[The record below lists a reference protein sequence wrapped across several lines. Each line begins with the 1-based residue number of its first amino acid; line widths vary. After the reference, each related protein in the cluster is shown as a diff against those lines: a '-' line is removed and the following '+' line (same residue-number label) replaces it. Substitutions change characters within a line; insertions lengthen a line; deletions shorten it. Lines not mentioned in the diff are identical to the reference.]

1 MTAKQNDSENQ
12 VLRRELL
19 KTREELDQ
27 RYHDLS
33 RIYEIVN
40 SIHSTLKLSELS
52 HASKSIIDR
61 TLGLKA
67 FSLVVYDSVEKQF
80 LVVETKNLDK
90 NVEQMALDQVKKSA
104 ESLKK
109 HNKRDY
115 KTQVIEIEGDDG
127 VKLIYIPLIA
137 YRRIVGGLCTNQD
150 FIAEV
155 DWSGEEM
162 LSLVTSQLTVAL
174 ENSILYEMTR
184 KLSITDDKTKV
195 YNHRY
200 LIGRLNLEWRRAQ
213 RYVRNLSVM
222 MIDVDEFKGYNDEF
236 GHVKGDKVLAEVA
249 TILTSLSR
257 DIDVVARYG
266 GDEFAV
272 IIPETDLNGAAILAT
287 RIEERMAKHRFEGR
301 KGRDQTLM
309 LSIGIATFPEHTSDV
324 HEIIKLADK
333 ALYEAKQIKGSSH
346 MVAKTSKV

>member
-1 MTAKQNDSENQ
+1 MTAKLNNGEAQ
-12 VLRRELL
+12 VLRSELL
-19 KTREELDQ
+19 KTREELDR

-52 HASKSIIDR
+52 RVSKSIITK

-67 FSLVVYDSVEKQF
+67 FSLVVFDSVEKQF
-80 LVVETKNLDK
+80 LVIETKKLDK

-109 HNKRDY
+109 NSKRENKA
-115 KTQVIEIEGDDG
+115 KIIEIESDDG
-127 VKLIYIPLIA
+127 AKLIYIPLIA

-150 FIAEV
+150 IIAKV

-184 KLSITDDKTKV
+184 KLSITDDKTNV
-195 YNHRY
+195 FNHRY

-213 RYVRNLSVM
+213 RYGRNLSVM
-222 MIDVDEFKGYNDEF
+222 MIDIDEFKKYNDTF

-249 TILTSLSR
+249 TILISLSR

-272 IIPETDLNGAAILAT
+272 VIPETGFNGAKILAA
-287 RIEERMAKHRFEGR
+287 RIEEKMAKHRFEGH
-301 KGRDQTLM
+301 KGRNKALK

-324 HEIIKLADK
+324 REIIKLADE
-333 ALYEAKQIKGSSH
+333 ALYEAKQK
-346 MVAKTSKV
+346 K